1 MNRFEKKLMLNE
13 RRMNINKKKRERI
26 DEKIGYE
33 HKNEEYPTSGE
44 LWALSGFTLEI
55 PEG

>member
-1 MNRFEKKLMLNE
+1 MLNE
-13 RRMNINKKKRERI
+13 RRMNVNKKKKRERI
-26 DEKIGYE
+26 DEEIGYE